1 MDRQILGLLAPMLQ
15 HDIGWS
21 QVQYGRIVM
30 AFSAFYALGL
40 LGFGRIVDRLG
51 TRISYALAMLVWSIA
66 AMLHAAVGSVMGFAF
81 VRALLGI
88 GEGGNFPAAIKT
100 TAEWFPRRERAL
112 ATGIFNS
119 GANIGAV
126 FAPAI
131 IRRSRWPTA
140 GARRS

>member
-66 AMLHAAVGSVMGFAF
+66 AM
-81 VRALLGI
+81 
-88 GEGGNFPAAIKT
+88 PT
-100 TAEWFPRRERAL
+100 
-112 ATGIFNS
+112 
-119 GANIGAV
+119 
-126 FAPAI
+126 
-131 IRRSRWPTA
+131 RRS
-140 GARRS
+140 AR

>member
-51 TRISYALAMLVWSIA
+51 TRISYALAMLVGAS
-66 AMLHAAVGSVMGFAF
+66 
-81 VRALLGI
+81 
-88 GEGGNFPAAIKT
+88 
-100 TAEWFPRRERAL
+100 PRCS
-112 ATGIFNS
+112 T
-119 GANIGAV
+119 
-126 FAPAI
+126 
-131 IRRSRWPTA
+131 RRS
-140 GARRS
+140 AR